1 MGASVKRKQAAGMCE
16 AFDRHHQQA
25 EEMKRRSELEG
36 AASGRF
42 LRGPARNHEA
52 CPDLGFLLQES
63 LMEVWGFPFCM

>member
-36 AASGRF
+36 AAVADSCEVQ
-42 LRGPARNHEA
+42 LEA
-52 CPDLGFLLQES
+52 MRHAQILAFFFKR
-63 LMEVWGFPFCM
+63 V